1 MLDLDL
7 SGYSFEC
14 GAVLPKQFFA
24 DRRKLGEPI
33 ERLMFA
39 VLNDAIRCY
48 QTNVGVRRPHAQ
60 CLLAETKEWLFS
72 PPDDAPPGDT
82 PFSRSLGRTLSG
94 ILHVVGIV
102 MFDPLS
108 ALLHRWVVQFD
119 RWAFISVAN
128 DLVVLMALIS
138 EASQ

>member
-24 DRRKLGEPI
+24 DRRKLGKPI

-82 PFSRSLGRTLSG
+82 PFSRSLGRT
-94 ILHVVGIV
+94 
-102 MFDPLS
+102 PLWHFARS
-108 ALLHRWVVQFD
+108 RDCNV
-119 RWAFISVAN
+119 
-128 DLVVLMALIS
+128 
-138 EASQ
+138 

>member
-14 GAVLPKQFFA
+14 VALLPKQFFA
-24 DRRKLGEPI
+24 DRRQLGEPI

-60 CLLAETKEWLFS
+60 RLLAETKEWSAGRRNSSASGASGGCLS
-72 PPDDAPPGDT
+72 SCIDLRALDALQYALRRQRNLS
-82 PFSRSLGRTLSG
+82 SR
-94 ILHVVGIV
+94 
-102 MFDPLS
+102 P
-108 ALLHRWVVQFD
+108 
-119 RWAFISVAN
+119 
-128 DLVVLMALIS
+128 
-138 EASQ
+138 